1 MTTTIRVIL
10 ADDHPLIL
18 AGLRTTLTAQ
28 TDIELIGEATTGEEV
43 QQLCLALRPDVL
55 LLDLRMPGPPGL
67 KTLAF
72 LREHCAT
79 MKIIV
84 LTAYDDDVYVRGV
97 AGAGAAGYILKDE
110 APEAV
115 VQAIHTTMQ
124 GGTWFSRPVVDKL
137 ADLRK
142 KEPHLTERERQI
154 LSLITQGWDNA
165 RIAAEVGL
173 AEQTIRNH
181 ASHLYAKLGVKSR
194 TEAVIWAK
202 DCGWEDNSLHLP
214 DNLS

>member
-43 QQLCLALRPDVL
+43 QQLCLALQPDVL

-110 APEAV
+110 GPEAV

-124 GGTWFSRPVVDKL
+124 
-137 ADLRK
+137 
-142 KEPHLTERERQI
+142 
-154 LSLITQGWDNA
+154 
-165 RIAAEVGL
+165 
-173 AEQTIRNH
+173 
-181 ASHLYAKLGVKSR
+181 
-194 TEAVIWAK
+194 
-202 DCGWEDNSLHLP
+202 
-214 DNLS
+214 

>member
-1 MTTTIRVIL
+1 MPPTIRVIL

-18 AGLRTTLTAQ
+18 TGLRTTLTAQ
-28 TDIELIGEATTGEEV
+28 ADIELIGEATTGEEV

-79 MKIIV
+79 IKIIV
-84 LTAYDDDVYVRGV
+84 LTAYDDDIYIRGV
-97 AGAGAAGYILKDE
+97 ARAGAAGYILKDE

-115 VQAIHTTMQ
+115 VQAIHTTVQ

-142 KEPHLTERERQI
+142 AEPHLTERERQI
-154 LSLITQGWDNA
+154 LSLIVQGWDNA

-202 DCGWEDNSLHLP
+202 NRGWEG
-214 DNLS
+214 

>member
-165 RIAAEVGL
+165 RIAVEVGL

-202 DCGWEDNSLHLP
+202 DRGWEDNSLHLP

>member
-18 AGLRTTLTAQ
+18 TGLRTTLTAQ
-28 TDIELIGEATTGEEV
+28 ADIELVGEATTGEEV
-43 QQLCLALRPDVL
+43 RRLCLALRPDVL

-72 LREHCAT
+72 LREHCAS

-97 AGAGAAGYILKDE
+97 AAAGAAGYILKDE

-115 VQAIHTTMQ
+115 VQAIHATVQ
-124 GGTWFSRPVVDKL
+124 GGTWFSRLVVDKL

-142 KEPHLTERERQI
+142 QEPNLTERERQI
-154 LSLITQGWDNA
+154 LSLIVQGWDNA
-165 RIAAEVGL
+165 RIAEEVGL

-202 DCGWEDNSLHLP
+202 DCGWEG
-214 DNLS
+214 